1 MRVYYVCSH
10 ANDVFYVRAETA
22 EEAQEILRLEI
33 KKYVFQRN
41 LKDLPHNN
49 DLPKMLGDDV
59 IVENNIRK
67 DIIENDF
74 SVCEDMTASAY
85 IFASNGQECW
95 ENWDI
100 EMSDAIGNKEVS
112 DSIES
117 MLTKEPNV

>member
-10 ANDVFYVRAETA
+10 ANDVFYVRAENA
-22 EEAQEILRLEI
+22 DKAQEILRLEI
-33 KKYVFQRN
+33 KKYLFQCN
-41 LKDLPHNN
+41 LKDLPHNS

-67 DIIENDF
+67 DIIDHKF
-74 SVCEDMTASAY
+74 TVCEDMTASAY
-85 IFASNGQECW
+85 IFSSNGQECW
-95 ENWDI
+95 EDWNI

-117 MLTKEPNV
+117 MLTGEPDV

>member
-1 MRVYYVCSH
+1 MRVFYVCSH
-10 ANDVFYVRAETA
+10 ANDVFYVRAETPD
-22 EEAQEILRLEI
+22 EAKELLRIEI
-33 KKYVFQRN
+33 KKYLFQRN
-41 LKDLPHNN
+41 LKDLPHNS
-49 DLPKMLGDDV
+49 DLPKMLGDDI

-85 IFASNGQECW
+85 IFASNGQESW
-95 ENWDI
+95 KNWDI

-117 MLTKEPNV
+117 MIYDESNV